1 MNRRKERVLCEM
13 AGPYVRLDTESVSSL
28 DIYAVNT
35 IIWLVQGSATGILEK
50 PQQISSKQKVFKDP
64 ENKTGK

>member
-1 MNRRKERVLCEM
+1 MLCEM
-13 AGPYVRLDTESVSSL
+13 AGLYMRLDAESMSSL

-50 PQQISSKQKVFKDP
+50 PQQIL
-64 ENKTGK
+64 